1 MGNITS
7 LDTIDTQSLVFYK
20 KIINLNTEELNILF
34 DTLKKEQSLYLQERV
49 DNIFTNNKLGEA
61 FYKNIVNKHKKV
73 IARVGY
79 EHKARV
85 DQVTEFLIS
94 CKSYFFE
101 DNKRITEHMSSA
113 MTEDSARRLFRI
125 RTDEKL
131 DEIYLKKQFRKLA
144 LVCHPDRKGGNK
156 QLFEEITEAYIL
168 LQEKANMEK
177 VDKQFNI
184 LKDESREFRETLKR
198 QGYQNKKMKMGPNVK
213 FDVQKFNKLFQE
225 NRVESVEDEGYSDW
239 IKKIKITLLMK
250 VRFVG
255 K

>member
-101 DNKRITEHMSSA
+101 DNKRIT
-113 MTEDSARRLFRI
+113 
-125 RTDEKL
+125 
-131 DEIYLKKQFRKLA
+131 
-144 LVCHPDRKGGNK
+144 
-156 QLFEEITEAYIL
+156 
-168 LQEKANMEK
+168 
-177 VDKQFNI
+177 
-184 LKDESREFRETLKR
+184 
-198 QGYQNKKMKMGPNVK
+198 
-213 FDVQKFNKLFQE
+213 
-225 NRVESVEDEGYSDW
+225 
-239 IKKIKITLLMK
+239 
-250 VRFVG
+250 
-255 K
+255 